1 MKLYTQQNIEKDYRF
16 HWLTIKMNSFYLK
29 LLKSIVLEF
38 DLCDHEQIKNIQLEL
53 NFSRN

>member
-29 LLKSIVLEF
+29 LLKSIALEF